1 VGDVTK
7 VDLREVEYQEVDITG
22 SGPYS
27 VMCCGVSTVSALC
40 CSYYVIII

>member
-7 VDLREVEYQEVDITG
+7 VDLREVECQEVDVTG

-40 CSYYVIII
+40 CSYYLIII